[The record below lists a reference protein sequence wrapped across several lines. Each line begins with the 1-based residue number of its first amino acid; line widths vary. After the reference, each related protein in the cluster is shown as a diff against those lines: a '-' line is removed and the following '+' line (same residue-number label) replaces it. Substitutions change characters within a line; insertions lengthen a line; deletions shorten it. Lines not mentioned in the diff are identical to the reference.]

1 MHNNYDI
8 HFPPLFEWQQ
18 DVFDEIKASEGK
30 NITLCLKSRRQV
42 GKSILCIVALE
53 YFGFKNEGSIGYI
66 VEPTLSQSRRVFKQM
81 VKSLG
86 GEGSPVIKSSNSTLL
101 ELELFNGSQIIFKSA
116 EQREALRGAT
126 VKNSILII
134 DEAAYIE
141 DDIFFILDP
150 IVDATKSLTL
160 IVSTPLFLSGQFYER
175 YKLGVEGNR
184 FVKSFNWSD
193 PKYDQ
198 SELLSPEKLEYYRE
212 NMTPLKF
219 RSEILG
225 EFIEEGSYIFGDIG
239 KCVNEK
245 AAAKAEPVYGGID
258 WGAGDGGNS
267 TVLTLISKDR
277 TVKEC
282 LRWKDFDSVDLVD
295 VIAEEITKRGLTRVQ
310 VEKNSIGKVFLD
322 MLKRKLPAGLLK
334 VFVTTNE
341 SKREIIEELIKAFQ
355 KGTITIPDDPTL
367 RKQLQHYAQEKT
379 KTGYTYNGADG
390 VEDDY
395 VMSLAFAYDLCPKV
409 DRPAGKFTVSFA

>member
-1 MHNNYDI
+1 MPNYDI
-8 HFPPLFEWQQ
+8 QFPPLYEWQQ
-18 DVFDEIKASEGK
+18 DVFDEIKASEGTSK
-30 NITLCLKSRRQV
+30 TLCIKAKRQV

-53 YFGFKNEGSIGYI
+53 YFAFKNAGSIGYLL
-66 VEPTLSQSRRVFKQM
+66 EPTLAQSRRVFKQM

-86 GEGSPVIKSSNSTLL
+86 GEDSPVIKSSNSTLL
-101 ELELFNGSQIIFKSA
+101 EVELFNGSQIIFKSA

-134 DEAAYIE
+134 DEGAYID
-141 DDIFFILDP
+141 DDIYFILDP
-150 IVDATKSLTL
+150 VVDATKSPTL
-160 IVSTPLFLSGQFYER
+160 IVSTPLFLSGEFYER
-175 YKLGVEGNR
+175 YKRGKEGSK
-184 FVKSFNWSD
+184 FVKSFDWST
-193 PKYDQ
+193 YDT
-198 SELLSPEKLEYYRE
+198 SALLDKEKLEYYRE

-239 KCVNEK
+239 KCVDNK
-245 AAAKAEPVYGGID
+245 AAANAEPVFGGID

-267 TVLTLISKDR
+267 TVLTLISRDR
-277 TVKEC
+277 VVREC

-295 VIAEEITKRGLTRVQ
+295 VIAEEITKRGLTRVE
-310 VEKNSIGKVFLD
+310 VEKNSIGKVFYD
-322 MLKRKLPAGLLK
+322 MLKKKLPAGMIKL
-334 VFVTTNE
+334 FVTTND

-409 DRPAGKFTVSFA
+409 DKPKGKFEVSFA

>member
-1 MHNNYDI
+1 MPNYDI
-8 HFPPLFEWQQ
+8 QFPPLYEWQQ
-18 DVFDEIKASEGK
+18 DVFDEIKASEGTSK
-30 NITLCLKSRRQV
+30 TLCIKAKRQV

-53 YFGFKNEGSIGYI
+53 YFAFKNAGSIGYLL
-66 VEPTLSQSRRVFKQM
+66 EPTLAQSRRVFKQM

-86 GEGSPVIKSSNSTLL
+86 GEDSPVIKSSNSTLL
-101 ELELFNGSQIIFKSA
+101 EVELFNGSQIIFKSA

-134 DEAAYIE
+134 DEGAYID
-141 DDIFFILDP
+141 DDIYFILDP
-150 IVDATKSLTL
+150 VVDATKSPTL
-160 IVSTPLFLSGQFYER
+160 IVSTPLFLSGEFYER
-175 YKLGVEGNR
+175 YKRGKEGSK
-184 FVKSFNWSD
+184 FVKSFDWST
-193 PKYDQ
+193 YDT
-198 SELLSPEKLEYYRE
+198 SALLDKEKLEYYRE

-239 KCVNEK
+239 KCVDNK
-245 AAAKAEPVYGGID
+245 AAANAEPVYGGID

-267 TVLTLISKDR
+267 TVLTLISRDR
-277 TVKEC
+277 VVREC

-295 VIAEEITKRGLTRVQ
+295 VIAEEITKRGLTRVE
-310 VEKNSIGKVFLD
+310 VEKNSIGKVFYD
-322 MLKRKLPAGLLK
+322 MLKKKLPAGMIKL
-334 VFVTTNE
+334 FVTTNE

-409 DRPAGKFTVSFA
+409 DKPRGKFEVSFA

>member
-1 MHNNYDI
+1 M
-8 HFPPLFEWQQ
+8 
-18 DVFDEIKASEGK
+18 
-30 NITLCLKSRRQV
+30 
-42 GKSILCIVALE
+42 ALE
-53 YFGFKNEGSIGYI
+53 YFAFKNAGSIGYLL
-66 VEPTLSQSRRVFKQM
+66 EPTLAQSRRVFKQM

-86 GEGSPVIKSSNSTLL
+86 GEDSPVIKSSNSTLL
-101 ELELFNGSQIIFKSA
+101 EVELFNGSQIIFKSA

-134 DEAAYIE
+134 DEGAYID
-141 DDIFFILDP
+141 DDIYFILDP
-150 IVDATKSLTL
+150 VVDATKSPTL
-160 IVSTPLFLSGQFYER
+160 IVSTPLFLSGEFYER
-175 YKLGVEGNR
+175 YKRGKEGSK
-184 FVKSFNWSD
+184 FVKSFDWST
-193 PKYDQ
+193 YDT
-198 SELLSPEKLEYYRE
+198 SALLDKEKLEYYRE

-239 KCVNEK
+239 KCVDNK
-245 AAAKAEPVYGGID
+245 AAANAEPVYGGID

-267 TVLTLISKDR
+267 TVLTLISRDR
-277 TVKEC
+277 VVREC

-295 VIAEEITKRGLTRVQ
+295 VIAEEITKRGLTRVE
-310 VEKNSIGKVFLD
+310 VEKNSIGKVFYD
-322 MLKRKLPAGLLK
+322 MLKKKLPAGMIKL
-334 VFVTTNE
+334 FVTTNE

-409 DRPAGKFTVSFA
+409 DKPRGKFEVSFA

>member
-1 MHNNYDI
+1 MPKYDI
-8 HFPPLFEWQQ
+8 KFPPLYEWQQ
-18 DVFDEIKASEGK
+18 DVFADIKADEGK
-30 NITLCLKSRRQV
+30 GLTYVVKAKRQA
-42 GKSILCIVALE
+42 GKSILAIVALE
-53 YFGFKNEGSIGYI
+53 YFAFKNEGSIGYLL
-66 VEPTLSQSRRVFKQM
+66 EPTLSQSRRVFKQM

-86 GEGSPVIKSSNSTLL
+86 GEESPVIKSSNATLL
-101 ELELFNGSQIIFKSA
+101 ELELFNGSQVIFKSA

-134 DEAAYIE
+134 DEGAFIE
-141 DDIFFILDP
+141 DDIYFVLDP
-150 IVDATKSLTL
+150 IVDATKSPVM
-160 IVSTPLFLSGQFYER
+160 IISTPLFLSGEFYER
-175 YKLGVEGNR
+175 YKRGREGNK
-184 FVKSFNWSD
+184 FVKSYDWSE
-193 PKYDQ
+193 YDT
-198 SELLSPEKLEYYRE
+198 SALLDPEKLEYYRE
-212 NMTPLKF
+212 NMSPLKF

-239 KCVNEK
+239 KCVDSK
-245 AAAKAEPVYGGID
+245 AAANAVPVYAGID
-258 WGAGDGGNS
+258 WGGGDGGNS

-277 TVKEC
+277 VVREC

-295 VIAEEITKRGLTRVQ
+295 VIAEEITKRGLKRVQ
-310 VEKNSIGKVFLD
+310 VEKNSIGKTFYD
-322 MLKRKLPAGLLK
+322 MLKRKVPAGMLK
-334 VFVTTNE
+334 LFITTND

-367 RKQLQHYAQEKT
+367 KKQLQHYAQEKT

-409 DRPAGKFTVSFA
+409 DKPAGKFEISFV

>member
-1 MHNNYDI
+1 MNLNVE
-8 HFPPLFEWQQ
+8 FPPLYEWQQ
-18 DVFDEIKASEGK
+18 DVFDEIKASEGTSK
-30 NITLCLKSRRQV
+30 TLCIKAKRQV

-53 YFGFKNEGSIGYI
+53 YFAFKNAGSIGYLL
-66 VEPTLSQSRRVFKQM
+66 EPTLAQSRRVFKQM

-86 GEGSPVIKSSNSTLL
+86 GEDSPVIKSSNSTLL

-134 DEAAYIE
+134 DEGAYID
-141 DDIFFILDP
+141 DDIYFILDP
-150 IVDATKSLTL
+150 VVDATKSPTL
-160 IVSTPLFLSGQFYER
+160 IVSTPLFLSGEFYER
-175 YKLGVEGNR
+175 YKRGKEGSK
-184 FVKSFNWSD
+184 FVKSFDWST
-193 PKYDQ
+193 YDT
-198 SELLSPEKLEYYRE
+198 SALLDKEKLEYYRE

-239 KCVNEK
+239 KCVDNK
-245 AAAKAEPVYGGID
+245 AAANAEPVYGGID

-267 TVLTLISKDR
+267 TVLTLISRDR
-277 TVKEC
+277 VVREC

-295 VIAEEITKRGLTRVQ
+295 VLAEEITKRGLTRVE
-310 VEKNSIGKVFLD
+310 VEKNSIGKVFYD
-322 MLKRKLPAGLLK
+322 MLKKKLPAGMLK
-334 VFVTTNE
+334 LFVTTNE

-409 DRPAGKFTVSFA
+409 DKPKGKFEVSFA

>member
-1 MHNNYDI
+1 MPNYDI
-8 HFPPLFEWQQ
+8 QFPPLYEWQQ
-18 DVFDEIKASEGK
+18 DVFDEIKVSEGTPK
-30 NITLCLKSRRQV
+30 TLCIKAKRQI

-53 YFGFKNEGSIGYI
+53 YFAFKNEGSIGYM
-66 VEPTLSQSRRVFKQM
+66 VEPTLAQSRRVFKQM

-86 GEGSPVIKSSNSTLL
+86 GEDSPVIKSSNSTLL

-116 EQREALRGAT
+116 EQKEALRGAT

-134 DEAAYIE
+134 DEGAYID
-141 DDIFFILDP
+141 DDIYFILDP
-150 IVDATKSLTL
+150 VVDATKSLAL

-175 YKLGVEGNR
+175 YKLGKTGNK
-184 FVKSFNWSD
+184 FVKSFDWST
-193 PKYDQ
+193 YDT
-198 SELLSPEKLEYYRE
+198 SALLDEGKKEWYRE

-239 KCVNEK
+239 RCVDNK
-245 AAAKAEPVYGGID
+245 AAANAEPVYGGID

-282 LRWKDFDSVDLVD
+282 LRWKDFDSVDLID
-295 VIAEEITKRGLTRVQ
+295 VISEEILKRGLKRVE

-322 MLKRKLPAGLLK
+322 MLKRKLPAGMLK

-341 SKREIIEELIKAFQ
+341 SKREIIEELVKAFQ
-355 KGTITIPDDPTL
+355 KGTITIPDDPVL

-409 DRPAGKFTVSFA
+409 DKPKGKFEISFA

>member
-1 MHNNYDI
+1 MPLNVK
-8 HFPPLFEWQQ
+8 FPPLYEWQQ
-18 DVFDEIKASEGK
+18 DVFADIKADEGK
-30 NITLCLKSRRQV
+30 GLTYVVKAKRQA
-42 GKSILCIVALE
+42 GKSILAIVALE
-53 YFGFKNEGSIGYI
+53 YFAFKNEGSIGYLL
-66 VEPTLSQSRRVFKQM
+66 EPTLSQSRRVFKQM

-86 GEGSPVIKSSNSTLL
+86 GEESPVIKSSNATLL
-101 ELELFNGSQIIFKSA
+101 ELELFNGSQVIFKSA

-134 DEAAYIE
+134 DEGAFIE
-141 DDIFFILDP
+141 DDIYFVLDP
-150 IVDATKSLTL
+150 IVDATKSPVM
-160 IVSTPLFLSGQFYER
+160 IISTPLFLSGEFYER
-175 YKLGVEGNR
+175 YKRGREGNK
-184 FVKSFNWSD
+184 FVKSYDWSE
-193 PKYDQ
+193 YDT
-198 SELLSPEKLEYYRE
+198 SALLDPEKLEYYRE
-212 NMTPLKF
+212 NMSPLKF

-239 KCVNEK
+239 KCVDSK
-245 AAAKAEPVYGGID
+245 AAANAVPVYAGID
-258 WGAGDGGNS
+258 WGGGDGGNS

-277 TVKEC
+277 VVREC

-295 VIAEEITKRGLTRVQ
+295 VIAEEITKRGLKRVQ
-310 VEKNSIGKVFLD
+310 VEKNSIGKTFYD
-322 MLKRKLPAGLLK
+322 MLKRKVPAGMLK
-334 VFVTTNE
+334 LFITTND

-367 RKQLQHYAQEKT
+367 KKQLQHYAQEKT

-409 DRPAGKFTVSFA
+409 DKPAGKFEISFV

>member
-1 MHNNYDI
+1 MPKYDI
-8 HFPPLFEWQQ
+8 KFPPLYEWQQ
-18 DVFDEIKASEGK
+18 DVFADIKADEGK
-30 NITLCLKSRRQV
+30 GLTYVVKAKRQA
-42 GKSILCIVALE
+42 GKSILAIVALE
-53 YFGFKNEGSIGYI
+53 YFAFKNEGSIGYLL
-66 VEPTLSQSRRVFKQM
+66 EPTLSQSRRVFKQM

-86 GEGSPVIKSSNSTLL
+86 GEESPVIKSSNATLL
-101 ELELFNGSQIIFKSA
+101 ELELFNVSQVIFKSA

-134 DEAAYIE
+134 DEGAFIE
-141 DDIFFILDP
+141 DDIYFVLDP
-150 IVDATKSLTL
+150 IVDATKSPVM
-160 IVSTPLFLSGQFYER
+160 IISTPLFLSGEFYER
-175 YKLGVEGNR
+175 YKRGREGNK
-184 FVKSFNWSD
+184 FVKS
-193 PKYDQ
+193 YDL
-198 SELLSPEKLEYYRE
+198 SEYDTSALLDPEKLEYYRE
-212 NMTPLKF
+212 TMSPLKF

-239 KCVNEK
+239 KCVDSK
-245 AAAKAEPVYGGID
+245 AAANAVPVYAGID
-258 WGAGDGGNS
+258 WGGGDGGNS

-277 TVKEC
+277 VVREC

-295 VIAEEITKRGLTRVQ
+295 VIAEEIIKRGLKRVQ
-310 VEKNSIGKVFLD
+310 VEKNSIGKTFYD
-322 MLKRKLPAGLLK
+322 MLKRKVPAGMLK
-334 VFVTTNE
+334 LFITTND

-367 RKQLQHYAQEKT
+367 KKQLQHYAQEKT

-409 DRPAGKFTVSFA
+409 DKPAGKFEISFV